1 MSMNNEETL
10 VRWEVWGPGK
20 GESPVEEWRG
30 SGRVRVPAEMTPAEA
45 VGEASRRLHAAGM
58 LFVGDRFRFWV
69 AGGWSAS
76 GTLDAGDGKQ
86 LSVAAKIEERH
97 QGTEAPRQEAGE
109 LKCLVPWCLFAS
121 VPSLAA
127 MGDETMWAW
136 FLIGALFGVVA
147 WAALK
152 VFENWDRLKA
162 EFAEDRLNGPLNGE
176 GLRERLHARDLT
188 DEEHRE
194 MLLQCHAAAMLH
206 PLNRVDIRGIPVMW
220 GLSAEQ
226 RERFLEW
233 LAGETVAWDGGEWLA
248 WVSESAGFRFIAFGE
263 VSGIAEK
270 PTPLIEAREE
280 TAKVI
285 VSKGRARS

>member
-1 MSMNNEETL
+1 MNEQL

-45 VGEASRRLHAAGM
+45 VGEAAQRLCAAGM

-136 FLIGALFGVVA
+136 FLIGGLFGVFG
-147 WAALK
+147 WASIK

-162 EFAEDRLNGPLNGE
+162 EFSEDRLNGPLNGE
-176 GLRERLHARDLT
+176 GLRERLHAMVLT
-188 DEEHRE
+188 EGEHLE
-194 MLLQCHAAAMLH
+194 MLVQCHAGAMRH
-206 PLNRVDIRGIPVMW
+206 PLKKVDLRGVPVLW

-226 RERFLEW
+226 KERFLQW
-233 LAGETVAWDGGEWLA
+233 ADGRTIFCEHTPWTA
-248 WVSESAGFRFIAFGE
+248 EVREDAGFVFLAFK
-263 VSGIAEK
+263 AESD
-270 PTPLIEAREE
+270 PPPAIEARKATE
-280 TAKVI
+280 KII
-285 VSKGRARS
+285 VAKGRDARS